1 MRPAAPT
8 HAKKHIMSMSERR
21 VVLTGMGVVTPIG
34 NDVPTFWQSLT
45 AGRSG
50 ISRFTAFDSTNFA
63 CKIAGEVRDFEPGQF
78 FKNPKSA
85 KRTDR
90 FTQFAMAGAKMALAD
105 SGIDLEKVDR
115 NRFGVMIGSGIGGLA
130 SMEEECQRL
139 LERGPSRVSPF
150 TIAMMISNMAS
161 GIVSMEYDLRGPN
174 MCIVTACATANNS
187 LGEAWRIIKFGDA
200 DGFIAGGC
208 EATITPL
215 GIAGFSAMKAVSC
228 RNDEPERACRPFDRD
243 RDGFIMS
250 EGAGIMILEE
260 YEHAKR
266 RGAQIY
272 CEISGYGCTAD
283 AYHMTAPM
291 PEGDGAARAM
301 KIAMGHGR
309 VNPED
314 IDYINAHATSTGLG
328 DICETKAIKTALGAH
343 AKTTMVS
350 ATKSMT
356 GHLLG
361 AAGGVELAACALAI
375 RHGVVPPTINLENPD
390 PECDLDCVP
399 NVARE
404 AKLRTVLS
412 NSFGFGGH
420 NATLL
425 IKAMD

>member
-1 MRPAAPT
+1 
-8 HAKKHIMSMSERR
+8 
-21 VVLTGMGVVTPIG
+21 MGVVTPIG
-34 NDVPTFWQSLT
+34 NDIPTFWQSLT
-45 AGRSG
+45 EGRSG
-50 ISRFTAFDSTNFA
+50 IRRFEAFDTEKFD
-63 CKIAGEVRDFEPGQF
+63 CKIAGEVRDFEAVKF
-78 FKNPKSA
+78 FKNPKSV

-90 FTQFAMAGAKMALAD
+90 FTQFAMAGSKMALQD
-105 SGIDLEKVDR
+105 SGLDLNAVDH
-115 NRFGVMIGSGIGGLA
+115 NRFGVIIGSGIGGLR
-130 SMEEECQRL
+130 SMEEECERL
-139 LERGPSRVSPF
+139 VTRGPSRVSPF

-200 DGFIAGGC
+200 DIFLAGGC

-215 GIAGFSAMKAVSC
+215 GIAGFSSMKALSL
-228 RNDEPERACRPFDRD
+228 RNDDPERACRPFDRD
-243 RDGFIMS
+243 RDGFVMS
-250 EGAGIMILEE
+250 EGAGIMVLEE

-272 CEISGYGCTAD
+272 CELLGYGCTAD

-291 PEGDGAARAM
+291 PEGEGAGRAM
-301 KIAMGHGR
+301 TIAMGHGK
-309 VNPED
+309 VNPSE

-328 DICETKAIKTALGAH
+328 DICETKAIKLALGDH
-343 AKTTMVS
+343 AKKTMVS

-375 RHGVVPPTINLENPD
+375 KHGVIPPTINLQNPD

-399 NVARE
+399 NTARE
-404 AKLRTVLS
+404 KKVKTVLS

-425 IKAMD
+425 IRAID

>member
-1 MRPAAPT
+1 
-8 HAKKHIMSMSERR
+8 MSEKR
-21 VVLTGMGVVTPIG
+21 VVVTGMGVVTPIG
-34 NDVPTFWQSLT
+34 NDIPTFWQSLT
-45 AGRSG
+45 EGRSG
-50 ISRFTAFDSTNFA
+50 IRRFEAFDTTKFD
-63 CKIAGEVRDFEPGQF
+63 CKIAGEVQAFEAGKY
-78 FKNPKSA
+78 FKNPKSV

-90 FTQFAMAGAKMALAD
+90 FTQFAMAASKMALAD
-105 SGIDLEKVDR
+105 SGIDLNAVDH
-115 NRFGVMIGSGIGGLA
+115 NRFGVIIGSGIGGLQ
-130 SMEEECQRL
+130 SMEEECERL
-139 LERGPSRVSPF
+139 VTRGPSRVSPF

-200 DGFIAGGC
+200 DIFLAGGC

-215 GIAGFSAMKAVSC
+215 GIAGFTSMKALSL
-228 RNDEPERACRPFDRD
+228 RNDEPEKACRPFDRD
-243 RDGFIMS
+243 RDGFVMS

-266 RGAQIY
+266 RGAHIY
-272 CEISGYGCTAD
+272 CEIIGYGCTAD

-291 PEGDGAARAM
+291 PEGEGAARAM
-301 KIAMGHGR
+301 TIAMGHGK
-309 VNPED
+309 VNPSE

-328 DICETKAIKTALGAH
+328 DICETKAIKLALGEH
-343 AKTTMVS
+343 AKKTAVS

-375 RHGVVPPTINLENPD
+375 KNGVIPPTINLENPD

-399 NVARE
+399 NTARE
-404 AKLRTVLS
+404 KKVKTVLS

-425 IKAMD
+425 IRALD

>member
-1 MRPAAPT
+1 
-8 HAKKHIMSMSERR
+8 
-21 VVLTGMGVVTPIG
+21 MGVVTPIG
-34 NDVPTFWQSLT
+34 NDVPTFWQSLI

-50 ISRFTAFDSTNFA
+50 ISRFTAFDSTDFA
-63 CKIAGEVRDFEPGQF
+63 CKIAGEVKDFEPGKS

-90 FTQFAMAGAKMALAD
+90 FTQFAMAGAKMALED
-105 SGIDLEKVDR
+105 CGIDLDRVDH
-115 NRFGVMIGSGIGGLA
+115 NRFGVILGSGIGGLA

-187 LGEAWRIIKFGDA
+187 MGEAWRIIKFGDA
-200 DGFIAGGC
+200 DVFIAGGC

-215 GIAGFSAMKAVSC
+215 GIAGFSAMKAVSF

-272 CEISGYGCTAD
+272 CEITGYGCTGD

-291 PEGDGAARAM
+291 PEGEGAARAM
-301 KIAMGHGR
+301 KIAMDHGK

-328 DICETKAIKTALGAH
+328 DICETKAIKSALGDH
-343 AKTTMVS
+343 AKKTMVS

-375 RHGVVPPTINLENPD
+375 KHGIVPPTINLENPD

-404 AKLRTVLS
+404 AKLKTVIS

>member
-1 MRPAAPT
+1 
-8 HAKKHIMSMSERR
+8 
-21 VVLTGMGVVTPIG
+21 MGVVTPIG
-34 NDVPTFWQSLT
+34 NDLTTFWQSLQE
-45 AGRSG
+45 GRGG
-50 ISRFTAFDSTNFA
+50 ISRFEAFDSTNFD
-63 CKIAGEVRDFEPGQF
+63 CKIAGEIKNFEPAKY

-90 FTQFAMAGAKMALAD
+90 FTQFAMAASKMALED
-105 SGIDLEKVDR
+105 SGLDLEKVDR
-115 NRFGVMIGSGIGGLA
+115 NRFGVMIGSGIGGLS

-215 GIAGFSAMKAVSC
+215 GIAGFSAMKAVSL
-228 RNDEPERACRPFDRD
+228 RNDAPGKACRPFDRD

-250 EGAGIMILEE
+250 EGAGMMILEE
-260 YEHAKR
+260 YEHARR

-272 CEISGYGCTAD
+272 CEIIGYGCTAD

-291 PEGDGAARAM
+291 PEGEGAARAM
-301 KIAMGHGR
+301 TIAMGHGK
-309 VNPED
+309 VNPGE

-328 DICETKAIKTALGAH
+328 DICETKAIKLALGEH

-361 AAGGVELAACALAI
+361 AAGGVELAACAMAMK
-375 RHGVVPPTINLENPD
+375 HGVVPPTINLENPD
-390 PECDLDCVP
+390 PQCDLDCVP

-404 AKLRTVLS
+404 AKLKTVLS

-425 IKAMD
+425 IKALE